1 MIFPLGGNLRSSRLR
16 MAIPARKFTLR
27 QGLWTE
33 DLRIPPGQECSNGS
47 LILRAVVLW
56 RELFISRA
64 GTALDQAKADTSPV
78 HDYETR

>member
-16 MAIPARKFTLR
+16 MAIPARKFALR
-27 QGLWTE
+27 QGLWTG

-56 RELFISRA
+56 RSFLYRAPVLSLTKLQQIHRLFMS
-64 GTALDQAKADTSPV
+64 
-78 HDYETR
+78 YETR